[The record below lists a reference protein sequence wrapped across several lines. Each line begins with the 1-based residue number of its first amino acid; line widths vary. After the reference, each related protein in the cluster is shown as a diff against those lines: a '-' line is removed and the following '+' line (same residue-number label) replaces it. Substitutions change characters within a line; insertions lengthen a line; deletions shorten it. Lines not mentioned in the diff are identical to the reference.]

1 MDEIREKTPRAGKRI
16 IEKLRSAKGVQGGTT
31 EEQLKASNQQL
42 DAANQQLQAHE
53 KQLETTNQR
62 LIAANQ
68 QLDAANQQLQAHEK
82 QLETTNQ
89 RLIAANQ
96 QLDAANQQLRS
107 HEQQLETSNEQL
119 RAANQQLDAA
129 NQQLSAHEQQL
140 EATNEQLR
148 AANQQ
153 LDAANQQLSAHEQ
166 QLETTNEQLRSANQH
181 LDAANQQLSAHEQQ
195 LEDANCQLKFREE
208 QLEKAREA
216 AETANQAKSH
226 FLANMSH
233 EIRTPMNVIISMS
246 KTLGDRNAENLTD
259 SQRDALGMIHRSGQR
274 LLLVVNDILDLS
286 KIESGKME
294 VRLRAF
300 SLDALIAGVQSMAL
314 TLCGDKPIDFIVQK
328 AGGVPATIVSDAQ
341 KLHEIITNITS
352 NAVKFTGKGKII
364 LKISAKGGRLYF
376 SVSDTGIGMK
386 ESDIGRVFDEFTQA
400 NDSIAERYPGSGLG
414 LTICKRLVE
423 LLQGD
428 ITIAS
433 KPGKGTTVR
442 FYIPMDA
449 RQSGD
454 SEGFE
459 DVLEG
464 GGEKDDS
471 VCRQA
476 GRADGMADGGQLPR
490 LLVAEDDEFSR
501 RAIEMMIDHRYELL
515 FARDGREAAEMYFS
529 TSPDVVLMDIMM
541 PVMDGYQAFDEIIK
555 RRGRHTVPIIALTAK
570 AMIDDRDKL
579 LAYGFSDYVSKP
591 ISDEILIKTIDKH
604 IAKNS

>member
-1 MDEIREKTPRAGKRI
+1 MDEIREKAPRAGKRI
-16 IEKLRSAKGVQGGTT
+16 IEKLRSAKGGLQGGTT

-68 QLDAANQQLQAHEK
+68 QLDAANQQLSA
-82 QLETTNQ
+82 
-89 RLIAANQ
+89 
-96 QLDAANQQLRS
+96 
-107 HEQQLETSNEQL
+107 HEQQLETANEQL

-140 EATNEQLR
+140 EVTNEQLRCHEQQLEAANEQLR

-153 LDAANQQLSAHEQ
+153 LDAANQQL
-166 QLETTNEQLRSANQH
+166 R
-181 LDAANQQLSAHEQQ
+181 AHEQQ
-195 LEDANCQLKFREE
+195 LEDANVQLKIREE
-208 QLEKAREA
+208 QLEQAREA
-216 AETANQAKSH
+216 AEAASQAKSH

-246 KTLGDRNAENLTD
+246 KTLGERNAENLTD

-300 SLDALIAGVQSMAL
+300 SLDALIAGVRSMAL
-314 TLCGDKPIDFIVQK
+314 TLCGDKPIGFVVQK

-352 NAVKFTGKGKII
+352 NAVKFTEKGEIT

-386 ESDIGRVFDEFTQA
+386 EADIGRVFDEFTQA

-423 LLQGD
+423 FLQGD

-433 KPGKGTTVR
+433 QPGKGTTVR

-449 RQSGD
+449 RQAGD
-454 SEGFE
+454 SGGFE
-459 DVLEG
+459 DVLE
-464 GGEKDDS
+464 DD
-471 VCRQA
+471 VQEDGDVDRQA
-476 GRADGMADGGQLPR
+476 GQAAGMADGGQLPR
-490 LLVAEDDEFSR
+490 LLVAEDDQFSR
-501 RAIEMMIDHRYELL
+501 RAIEMMLEHRYELL